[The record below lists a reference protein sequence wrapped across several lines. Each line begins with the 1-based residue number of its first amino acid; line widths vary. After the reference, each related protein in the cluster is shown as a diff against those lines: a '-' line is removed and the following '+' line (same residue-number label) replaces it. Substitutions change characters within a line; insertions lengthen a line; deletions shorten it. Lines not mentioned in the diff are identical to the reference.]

1 MNKKHFGWIVF
12 TLFIGLALTSCQ
24 PEDSDDVNQDRIYTV
39 YELFYNSNTD
49 KTVAV
54 ARFRFGNATG
64 TLLELKSPAYV
75 LFDGDTLGYSLI
87 YNGHAKEYAGLIPS
101 GTFVYNNTANLI
113 RTNAVPAYEP
123 IAFDTGTDTIVKSQA
138 YTLTWDGTPLSANQN
153 VGVFVGSWTWGQ
165 DALFFTNTVGANN
178 IVMGTNQLGNLPDGP
193 SVLYMDR
200 TTEVAATEVTEVGGV
215 IRGKYRA
222 NNLTVQVVP

>member
-1 MNKKHFGWIVF
+1 MKNSKFGWIVF
-12 TLFIGLALTSCQ
+12 MLFIGLALTSCK

-54 ARFRFGNATG
+54 ARFRFGNPTG
-64 TLLELKSPAYV
+64 TLLELKTPAYV
-75 LFDGDTLGYSLI
+75 LFNGDTLGYNYLYS
-87 YNGHAKEYAGLIPS
+87 GHAKEYSGLITS
-101 GTFVYNNTANLI
+101 GTFTYNNTDNI
-113 RTNAVPAYEP
+113 TRTNSVP
-123 IAFDTGTDTIVKSQA
+123 AFDTIAFPAGLDTIVKSQA
-138 YTLTWDGTPLSANQN
+138 FTLAWDGTALSANQN
-153 VGVFVGSWTWGQ
+153 VGIFVGSWTWGD
-165 DALFFTNTVGANN
+165 DALFFTNTVGADN

-200 TTEVAATEVTEVGGV
+200 TTEIEAPQVTEVGGL

-222 NNLTVQVVP
+222 NNVTVQVVP